1 MGLPVVDHL
10 QPMLEAAQKPIVVDQ
25 IAGGGRID
33 APGRGETAER
43 RASRAHPQLAHP
55 AAPDQLLGLREKL
68 YFTDAAATGF
78 DVMAFDGDSS
88 AAVVGVDLALDRMDI
103 LDRGKI
109 QIFSP
114 DEGFQLTQ
122 KAPP

>member
-68 YFTDAAATGF
+68 DFTDAAATGF

-88 AAVVGVDLALDRMDI
+88 AAAVGVDLALDRMDI
-103 LDRGKI
+103 LD
-109 QIFSP
+109 
-114 DEGFQLTQ
+114 
-122 KAPP
+122 